1 MHQGLKN
8 CTPELRIFFYLFLLS
23 YFIFI
28 RNNPVLSF
36 RFKTRFQVKIPKL
49 HNIAFYTRISNL
61 DPMKKNVKMALA
73 LLIISILTVVIVYAT
88 LPYLN
93 YIFGAL
99 ILFVIFRSLYHF
111 LVRKVRLRK
120 QFAAVLVIITSI
132 FVVLI
137 PLYFLLSVIVS
148 EIEQL
153 LLNEASIIAS
163 IESGAHFLTDF
174 LLRLNIPTDI
184 FQTKIEE
191 RAMELASQAVNYT
204 SLFILG
210 SIQSLSHRSIGIL
223 IMFFMLYYLFTG
235 EDSDFMRQL
244 SVAVPFNEEN
254 TATLLDEFRKIV
266 RTTLI
271 ASGAV
276 ALVQGGILTIVFLIF
291 HIQGAFLWGFIA
303 GILSFLPVVGSP
315 LVWVP
320 AIIVQ
325 LFQADYTAAIGILAA
340 GLFISVI
347 DNFLRPVIQKKVGE
361 IHPFLSLLGVV
372 IGVSL
377 FGLLGIVIGPL
388 LLSYFVLTVQMFSRE
403 YIS

>member
-1 MHQGLKN
+1 
-8 CTPELRIFFYLFLLS
+8 
-23 YFIFI
+23 
-28 RNNPVLSF
+28 
-36 RFKTRFQVKIPKL
+36 
-49 HNIAFYTRISNL
+49 
-61 DPMKKNVKMALA
+61 MKKAVKMALA
-73 LLIISILTVVIVYAT
+73 LLIIAILTVVIVYAT

-111 LVRKVRLRK
+111 LVRRARIRK
-120 QFAAVLVIITSI
+120 QFAAVLVIIISI

-137 PLYFLLSVIVS
+137 PSYFLLSIIIT
-148 EIEQL
+148 EIQQL
-153 LLNEASIIAS
+153 LLDQASIIAS
-163 IESGAHFLTDF
+163 IQSGGHFLTN
-174 LLRLNIPTDI
+174 LLSRLNIPIDV

-191 RAMELASQAVNYT
+191 RAMELASQAINYT

-210 SIQSLSHRSIGIL
+210 SIQSLSRQSIGLL
-223 IMFFMLYYLFTG
+223 IMYFLLYYLFTG
-235 EDSDFMRQL
+235 EDSDFMRQI
-244 SVAVPFNEEN
+244 SVAVPFNEKN
-254 TATLLDEFRKIV
+254 TATLLDEFRIMV

-291 HIQGAFLWGFIA
+291 EIQGAFLWGAIA
-303 GILSFLPVVGSP
+303 AILSFLPVVGAP

-320 AIIVQ
+320 AAIVQ
-325 LFQADYTAAIGILAA
+325 LLQGDYIAGIAIFAT

-361 IHPFLSLLGVV
+361 IHPFLSLLGIV

-403 YIS
+403 YLSERE

>member
-1 MHQGLKN
+1 MIN
-8 CTPELRIFFYLFLLS
+8 R
-23 YFIFI
+23 
-28 RNNPVLSF
+28 RNNCGSTVDLKQSYLYFNNRKPI
-36 RFKTRFQVKIPKL
+36 RF
-49 HNIAFYTRISNL
+49 
-61 DPMKKNVKMALA
+61 DEKKVVKMALA
-73 LLIISILTVVIVYAT
+73 LLIIVVLTVLIAYAT

-111 LVRKVRLRK
+111 LIRKLKIRK
-120 QFAAVLVIITSI
+120 QFAAILVIIISI
-132 FVVLI
+132 FVVLV
-137 PLYFLLSVIVS
+137 PLYFLLNTIID

-153 LLNEASIIAS
+153 LVNQASILAS
-163 IESGAHFLTDF
+163 IEAGGHFLTDS
-174 LLRLNIPTDI
+174 LLRLNIPI
-184 FQTKIEE
+184 NVFQSKIEE
-191 RAMELASQAVNYT
+191 KAMELASQAVNYT
-204 SLFILG
+204 SLFIVG
-210 SIQSLSHRSIGIL
+210 SIQSISHQSIGLL
-223 IMFFMLYYLFTG
+223 IMYFLLYYLFTE
-235 EDSDFMRQL
+235 EDSDFMRQV

-254 TATLLDEFRKIV
+254 TATLLDEFRRMV

-276 ALVQGGILTIVFLIF
+276 ALVQGGILTIVFVIF
-291 HIQGAFLWGFIA
+291 SIQGAFLWGFIA
-303 GILSFLPVVGSP
+303 AILSFLPVVGAP

-325 LFQADYTAAIGILAA
+325 FFQKDYTAAIAILAA
-340 GLFISVI
+340 GIFISVI
-347 DNFLRPVIQKKVGE
+347 DNFLRPIIQKRVGE

-403 YIS
+403 YLSGKE

>member
-1 MHQGLKN
+1 
-8 CTPELRIFFYLFLLS
+8 
-23 YFIFI
+23 
-28 RNNPVLSF
+28 
-36 RFKTRFQVKIPKL
+36 
-49 HNIAFYTRISNL
+49 
-61 DPMKKNVKMALA
+61 MKKAVKMALA
-73 LLIISILTVVIVYAT
+73 LLIIAILTVVIVYAT

-111 LVRKVRLRK
+111 LVRRVRIRK
-120 QFAAVLVIITSI
+120 QFAAVLVIIVSI

-137 PLYFLLSVIVS
+137 PSYFLLSIIIT
-148 EIEQL
+148 EIQQL
-153 LLNEASIIAS
+153 LLDQASIIAS
-163 IESGAHFLTDF
+163 IQSGGHFLTN
-174 LLRLNIPTDI
+174 LLSRLDIPTDV

-191 RAMELASQAVNYT
+191 RAMEIASQAVNYT

-210 SIQSLSHRSIGIL
+210 SIQSLSRQSIGLL
-223 IMFFMLYYLFTG
+223 IMYFLLYYLFTG
-235 EDSDFMRQL
+235 EDSDFMRQI
-244 SVAVPFNEEN
+244 SVAVPFNEKN
-254 TATLLDEFRKIV
+254 TATLLDEFRRMV

-291 HIQGAFLWGFIA
+291 EIQGAFLWGAIA
-303 GILSFLPVVGSP
+303 AILSFLPVVGAP

-320 AIIVQ
+320 AAIVQ
-325 LFQADYTAAIGILAA
+325 LLQGDYIAGISILAT

-347 DNFLRPVIQKKVGE
+347 DNFLRPIIQKKVGE
-361 IHPFLSLLGVV
+361 IHPFLSLLGIV

-403 YIS
+403 YLSERE